1 MSPPLSMIGMSGP
14 VSSFTSG
21 ESGPTFD
28 FLLVGGGGRGGRS
41 AGGTTAI
48 AASGGGGAGGVL
60 VVNNEVIALNQV
72 IYCEVAATGT
82 DNFGPGNNTYLRQNT
97 SGGTILHYIK
107 GGGKGSSDGYTS
119 STNAAGYNANPFG
132 ASGGGGSGWQNTSGA
147 SSGSYGNGGGDG
159 GSNQGGGGG
168 GGFGSAGEDN
178 QWANGPIPARGG
190 NGGSGY
196 SLSNFFSELT
206 GTIAGGG
213 GGAGANTRTQSGD
226 ISANAGTGSSGGGSG
241 GYQGSDG
248 GNATDNTGSG
258 GGGASPSYS
267 GSWPSHSSVAQAG
280 GTGGSGVIYLKYIA
294 DNPLFSYSGTQTV
307 NNYTVSSITYQIHK
321 ITTSGSLTRTS

>member
-14 VSSFTSG
+14 VSSFTGG
-21 ESGPTFD
+21 ESGTFD
-28 FLLVGGGGRGGRS
+28 FLLVGGGGRGGR
-41 AGGTTAI
+41 TASNLTGI
-48 AASGGGGAGGVL
+48 IGSGGGAAGGVL
-60 VVNNEVIALNQV
+60 VVNNEVISVSQV

-97 SGGTILHYIK
+97 SSGTILHYIK
-107 GGGKGSSDGYTS
+107 GGGKGSSDGFS
-119 STNAAGYNANPFG
+119 GSNVAGYNADPFG
-132 ASGGGGSGWQNTSGA
+132 ASGGGGSGWSNNSGA
-147 SSGSYGNGGGDG
+147 SSGSYGNDGGDG
-159 GSNQGGGGG
+159 GAAEGGGGG
-168 GGFGSAGEDN
+168 GGFGSAGEN
-178 QWANGPIPARGG
+178 YVYGSPSRAG

-196 SLSNFFSELT
+196 NLSNFFSELT

-213 GGAGANTRTQSGD
+213 GGGGAYYLYDGGNITT
-226 ISANAGTGSSGGGSG
+226 AAGTGSAGGGNG
-241 GYQGSDG
+241 GYQGADG

-267 GSWPSHSSVAQAG
+267 GTPPTHSSVAQAG

-294 DNPLFSYSGTQTV
+294 DDPLFTYSGTQTV
-307 NNYTVSSITYQIHK
+307 TEYTVSSVTYQIHK

>member
-1 MSPPLSMIGMSGP
+1 MIGMSGP
-14 VSSFTSG
+14 VSSFTGG

-41 AGGTTAI
+41 AGGTTAVT
-48 AASGGGGAGGVL
+48 ASGGGGAGGVL
-60 VVNNEVIALNQV
+60 VVNNEVISVSQV

-97 SGGTILHYIK
+97 SGGTVLHYIK
-107 GGGKGSSDGYTS
+107 GGGKGSSDGYAY
-119 STNAAGYNANPFG
+119 STNYASYNANPFG
-132 ASGGGGSGWQNTSGA
+132 ASGGGGAAWQINGRSGA
-147 SSGSYGNGGGDG
+147 SSGSYGNDGGDG
-159 GSNQGGGGG
+159 RSSEGGGGG
-168 GGFGSAGEDN
+168 GGFGSAGEDYVDAS
-178 QWANGPIPARGG
+178 WPFVDRGG

-206 GTIAGGG
+206 GMIAGGG
-213 GGAGANTRTQSGD
+213 GGAGAYFLVNGGNVTS
-226 ISANAGTGSSGGGSG
+226 NAGTGSAGGGNG

-267 GSWPSHSSVAQAG
+267 GSWPNHTSVAQAG

-294 DNPLFSYSGTQTV
+294 DDPLFSYSGTQTV
-307 NNYTVSSITYQIHK
+307 TEYTVSSVTYQIHK